1 MAGRSLGSPTV
12 SEVEPDGDG
21 DVLVVGAGPVGT
33 SAALALDARGVPVTI
48 LEAESADRDRPGSR
62 ADYVHG
68 ATLEIL
74 EAVHP
79 GLGKRIAD
87 AGLIPPTRR
96 TLWRGREVYSRTY
109 SNPGGSGYLPHSTRI
124 PQTEVEEFLLDAL
137 DERGVE
143 VRWDSAVESV
153 DPTED
158 GVHVETA
165 DGHSLETPYLVG
177 ADGGSSTVRKSI
189 GVEMS
194 GTESTN
200 TFVIIDVA
208 EVEEDP
214 RPNELHFHYGHPG
227 VGRNVLVAP
236 FAGGWRIDVTC
247 LPSDD
252 PGRFTRDERVREVV
266 AATAGPQYADRVT
279 WVSTYRFKQVTAD
292 SFVDEHRRV
301 LLAGDAAHLFAPF
314 GGRGMNSGIHDADA
328 AASAVA
334 TAVRAETEAVA
345 RREVGNYAG
354 LRETAADWNEY
365 ASGKALEHIYSD
377 RLLPNAKK
385 RAAAELARVWK
396 PAGKWLDSAHFGPH
410 SGPPIPTEGKF

>member
-1 MAGRSLGSPTV
+1 V
-12 SEVEPDGDG
+12 SEAEPAGDG
-21 DVLVVGAGPVGT
+21 DVLVVGAGPVGM
-33 SAALALDARGVPVTI
+33 SAALALDARGVPVTL
-48 LEAESADRDRPGSR
+48 LEAEPADRDRPGSR

-96 TLWRGREVYSRTY
+96 TLWRGREVFSRTY

-124 PQTEVEEFLLDAL
+124 PQTEVEDFLLDAL
-137 DERGVE
+137 DERGIDVH
-143 VRWDSAVESV
+143 WDSAVESV
-153 DPTED
+153 DATEE
-158 GVHVETA
+158 GVGVETA
-165 DGHSLETPYLVG
+165 DGHTYEAPYVVG

-189 GVEMS
+189 GVRMS

-214 RPNELHFHYGHPG
+214 RPCELHFHYGHPG

-252 PGRFTRDERVREVV
+252 PERFTRDERVREIVTE
-266 AATAGPQYADRVT
+266 AAGPQYADRVT

-334 TAVRAETEAVA
+334 TALTAETDAVA

-385 RAAAELARVWK
+385 RAAAELARVWE